1 MALKGKTSWER
12 RTKVMK
18 QFSPNSSCGGTQQS
32 LFFHRSQFILKVLA
46 LPNFIPA
53 GYMSASVAF
62 NAKVMNIRQTVM
74 NYAMVKQRRPHAE
87 LCPAE
92 DRSGPSSPHQLL
104 LLAQAGKEGSWQG
117 HNTAIHL
124 WSLCLSFS
132 DVQTFFLFQRMPT
145 QQRFPGLALRNHK
158 TV

>member
-1 MALKGKTSWER
+1 MALKWKTSWER

-32 LFFHRSQFILKVLA
+32 LFFHRSQFILEVLA

-62 NAKVMNIRQTVM
+62 NATVMNIRQTVM

-92 DRSGPSSPHQLL
+92 DWSGPSRPHTP
-104 LLAQAGKEGSWQG
+104 AAGTSWQRG
-117 HNTAIHL
+117 LTAGAQH
-124 WSLCLSFS
+124 CHPFMKPVPKFFRCS
-132 DVQTFFLFQRMPT
+132 DHFFIPENANSTKISR
-145 QQRFPGLALRNHK
+145 PGSK
-158 TV
+158 ET